1 MPLPSM
7 AAILSDK
14 RKPPRI
20 VIYGVG
26 KYGQYVARF
35 ADQKGWPIVAAFN
48 RAGDKIGQDIGQLA
62 GLGRDYGIVIQDC
75 DTVDFATVD
84 ADIGI
89 VATTDR
95 IAQNLPAYR
104 HLLGAGINV
113 ICHGGEAYFPQG
125 ADPVIAAEIDS
136 LALANGVSFTGTG
149 IWDISRTWLA
159 MVMVGNC
166 TAIRSLFHRSVTNSE
181 GFDLATV
188 LGTGTGMT
196 QEEFREKITE
206 TSGIYANLYTLVPQ
220 HVLTG
225 LGYHVT
231 SCTERREPVLADHPV
246 RSEMLDRIIEPG
258 TCIGT
263 RTVIEATTR
272 EGVTMTAHM
281 EVRPLFVEG
290 ETEHMFWSVDGEPSS
305 RVTIERED
313 SRHATASSM
322 FNRIHDVIAALP
334 GIQLVSALGPMR
346 HSALD

>member
-1 MPLPSM
+1 MRSPSM
-7 AAILSDK
+7 EAILHAERGK
-14 RKPPRI
+14 PRI
-20 VIYGVG
+20 VVYGVG
-26 KYGQYVARF
+26 KYGQYIVRF
-35 ADQKGWPIVAAFN
+35 AHQKGWPIVAAFN
-48 RAGDKIGQDIGQLA
+48 RAGDKIGQDIGRLA
-62 GLGRDYGIVIQDC
+62 DLDEDYGVAVQDC
-75 DTVDFATVD
+75 ETADFDAVE
-84 ADIGI
+84 ADIAI

-104 HLLGAGINV
+104 RLLGAGINV
-113 ICHGGEAYFPQG
+113 ICHGGEAYYPQG
-125 ADPVIAAEIDS
+125 ADPEIAAEID
-136 LALANGVSFTGTG
+136 ALARAKGVSFTGTG

-159 MVMVGNC
+159 IVTVGNC

-196 QEEFREKITE
+196 QDEFRQKITE
-206 TSGIYANLYTLVPQ
+206 TAGLYANLYTLVPQ
-220 HVLTG
+220 HVLTA

-231 SCTERREPVLADHPV
+231 SCTERREPVLSDRAV
-246 RSEMLDRIIEPG
+246 RSAMLGRTIEPG

-263 RTVIEATTR
+263 RTVIEATTA
-272 EGVTMTAHM
+272 EGITATAHM
-281 EVRPLFVEG
+281 EVRPLFETG
-290 ETEHMFWSVDGEPSS
+290 ETEHMLWAVDGEPSS